1 MNPEEI
7 TAASQNGGATEEGA
21 TVTPSTAEGKNEVQE
36 EEVPDFWHQDEG
48 DGEGKNDNGEEDDED
63 KKLIDERINKKL
75 APYQQEIEKQKREG
89 ELSSFLNSEDGKL
102 FKDYEGKIRKVM
114 LDPRAKSLKVD
125 AIASIVAA
133 KDLLKMGAKMGQEAD
148 IEADGT
154 KSGGD
159 SQRPTSA
166 KSFDAWS
173 MPKENFN
180 DAVERMKRGEKVEG
194 LA

>member
-36 EEVPDFWHQDEG
+36 EEVPDFCH
-48 DGEGKNDNGEEDDED
+48 NGEEDDED

-102 FKDYEGKIRKVM
+102 IKDYEGKIRKVM